1 MSVRDEL
8 PPVLRGDAAAELDP
22 KSRSQLD
29 ALAAAAQSEGLV
41 VLVRDECAARLRQ
54 AGASAG
60 VEYLLARAC
69 LLHGERERALQTLL
83 TLGDR
88 LALAKRW
95 EPLAAVADA
104 ALEIEET
111 AAGAHLLIK
120 AHEGLK
126 KEPARIDALQR
137 AWAILPD
144 DLELGLLL
152 AVRLG
157 DAGQAEERR
166 AMLGELAPRF
176 AAEGRYAGLE
186 EAALEVVEH
195 QDHEGLASVI
205 GVLPEVVTQGAAK
218 EAKQLLDVA
227 FATLAAGGQAGSVE
241 KALRDVVSR
250 SGEGAA
256 EPFRQALV
264 ESIRQGSGARLPDV
278 AQVLAVSGLADR
290 LQPLVPALE
299 RFDAVAALAPG
310 RAVLHGSF
318 GAGRVVKNDGENVI
332 IDFTRSPSHR
342 MPYAAARRS
351 LTPLEEDD
359 LRLMRFTNPAA
370 LEKLRKED
378 PGGFLVRALQ
388 ALNGEADAQKL
399 KLFVVGHGLV
409 PANEWT
415 VTFRKLKAAAEKDPR
430 IDHARAFEQVYRIA
444 PGGSLP
450 AAEDAPLPALEPRK
464 AVKSNLNTMRKF
476 LSQHPLAEPALAQ
489 RFGRYLERALAD
501 PEGDVVDRARAGLY
515 VARWTPD
522 RAHEWPRILLSLWEQ
537 GLRVSDLSGEEE
549 QLALLEVSH
558 AAGVEAD
565 AILSGLDSRFSSVR
579 ERAAEARDRLDTS
592 GRALLRRTL
601 LDHAPR
607 YPQAALRL
615 IETELASPP
624 GEGDAANEESW
635 RLLWS
640 ALALLE
646 EKPKPSTADTVLEW
660 IAENG
665 PFERRLRARVCPE
678 PMRLRLAVLLRQWRS
693 SDRYLFPGLELAGR
707 IGLAEAVESVQ
718 NAREESARKM
728 FAGVGQQAEVDL
740 PVMTRA
746 TFERLRRDLEKME
759 RELRTELP
767 KTIQK
772 ARELGDLR
780 ENAEYHSA
788 KLKQANLSK
797 QVAALQMRLM
807 RARFVEDVELPA
819 GVIGPGTEVTL
830 ESERG
835 TTTYWILGE
844 DEHHHG
850 AHVVS
855 FQAPVGRALGG
866 KTTGDEVTI
875 DGIQHRVV
883 SVERKL
889 PAVEEET
896 PRT

>member
-8 PPVLRGDAAAELDP
+8 PPILRGDVAAQLDS
-22 KSRSQLD
+22 KSRSQLE
-29 ALAAAAQSEGLV
+29 ALAADAQSEGLV
-41 VLVRDECAARLRQ
+41 VLLRDECAARLRQ
-54 AGASAG
+54 AGASFG
-60 VEYLLARAC
+60 VEYLLGLSC

-88 LALAKRW
+88 LAASKRW
-95 EPLAAVADA
+95 EALAAVAEH
-104 ALEIEET
+104 ALNIEET
-111 AAGAHLLIK
+111 AAGARLLVK
-120 AHEGLK
+120 AHEGLR

-157 DAGQAEERR
+157 DAGQADERR
-166 AMLGELAPRF
+166 ALLGELAPRF

-186 EAALEVVEH
+186 EAALEFVEH
-195 QDHEGLASVI
+195 HDHEGLASVI
-205 GVLPEVVTQGAAK
+205 RVLPGVIEQGALK
-218 EAKQLLDVA
+218 EAKQLLEVA
-227 FATLAAGGQAGSVE
+227 FAPLALARRAAEVE
-241 KALRDVVSR
+241 PALREVVAR
-250 SGEGAA
+250 AGEAGAQA
-256 EPFRQALV
+256 YRDALV
-264 ESIRQGSGARLPDV
+264 ESIRQGTGSRLPD
-278 AQVLAVSGLADR
+278 AKQVLEISGLSDR
-290 LQPLVPALE
+290 LHPLLPALE

-318 GAGRVVKNDGENVI
+318 GAGRVVQNDGDKVI
-332 IDFTRSPSHR
+332 IDFTRSPGHR

-359 LRLMRFTNPAA
+359 LRLLRFTDPAG
-370 LEKLRKED
+370 LEKLRKEE
-378 PGGFLVRALQ
+378 PGTFLTRALH

-399 KLFVVGHGLV
+399 KLFMVGHGLV
-409 PANEWT
+409 PATEWT
-415 VTFRKLKAAAEKDPR
+415 TTFRKLKAAAEKDPR
-430 IDHARAFEQVYRIA
+430 IDHARAFEQVYRLA
-444 PGGSLP
+444 PEGARQEL
-450 AAEDAPLPALEPRK
+450 DAPLPALEPRK
-464 AVKSNLNTMRKF
+464 AVKSNLSTMRKF
-476 LSQHPLAEPALAQ
+476 LDQHPNAEPALAQ

-501 PEGDVVDRARAGLY
+501 PEGDPVDRARAGLY

-522 RAHEWPRILLSLWEQ
+522 RAERWPRILLSLWEQ
-537 GLRVSDLSGEEE
+537 GLRVSDLSGEIE
-549 QLALLEVSH
+549 QLALLEASH
-558 AAGVEAD
+558 AAGAEAD

-579 ERAAEARDRLDTS
+579 DHAARMRDQLDQI
-592 GRALLRRTL
+592 GRGQLRRTL

-607 YPQAALRL
+607 YPQAALRQ
-615 IETELASPP
+615 IGAELEAPVK
-624 GEGDAANEESW
+624 EGDASTEESW

-646 EKPKPSTADTVLEW
+646 EKPKPSTAETVLAW
-660 IAENG
+660 IAQGG
-665 PFERRLRARVCPE
+665 PFERRLRGRPCPE
-678 PMRLRLAVLLRQWRS
+678 PQRLRLTVLLRQWRS
-693 SDRYLFPGLELAGR
+693 SDRYLFPGLELAER
-707 IGLAEAVESVQ
+707 VGLAEAVEAVRT
-718 NAREESARKM
+718 NREESARKM

-746 TFERLRRDLEKME
+746 TFERLRHELERME

-797 QVAALQMRLM
+797 QVAALQLRLT
-807 RARFVEDVELPA
+807 RARFVEDVELPS

-830 ESERG
+830 ESDG
-835 TTTYWILGE
+835 AQTTYWILGE

-866 KTTGDEVTI
+866 KTIGDEVTI
-875 DGIQHRVV
+875 DGRQHRVV

-889 PAVEEET
+889 PPVEEET